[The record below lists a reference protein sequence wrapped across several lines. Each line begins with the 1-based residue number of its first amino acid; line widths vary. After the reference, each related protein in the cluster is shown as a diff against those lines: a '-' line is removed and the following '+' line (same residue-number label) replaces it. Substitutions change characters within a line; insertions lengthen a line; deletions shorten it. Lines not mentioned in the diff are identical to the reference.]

1 MFDRSDTLST
11 SDRQERDFD
20 SSVVTMVMPVKSFAP
35 KVTEIMYH

>member
-20 SSVVTMVMPVKSFAP
+20 SSGTVRNYRTDN
-35 KVTEIMYH
+35 EIMIFFK